1 MYFLYS
7 VLLAIAMLVTLPY
20 WVFQM
25 LRHGKYRAG
34 IGERLGRVPVR
45 LPTASS
51 KTASAPP
58 VSSNPAP
65 QCRPVIWVHA
75 VSVGEVT
82 AIRGLVE
89 DIRRR
94 FAQHRVV
101 VTTTTDTGQAL
112 ARKNFGEDNAFYF
125 PMDFGFAIRPYLE
138 TLRPELIILAETEFW
153 PNFLRLAH
161 ARGSSIAVVNARISD
176 RSWPNYHRFS
186 WLLKKVLP
194 DIDLFLT
201 QSEADG
207 ERLIAM
213 GAPPKR
219 VRITGNLKFD
229 LTLAAPP
236 AIVDRLRQSL
246 KQANAGPVLVCGSTV
261 EGEEP
266 LLLKALENILVRH
279 PQAVMVLAPRHPER
293 FNNVAA
299 LMAQMNIRFWRR
311 SRWKDEPVASGVFL
325 VDTIGELAA
334 LYALADIAFV
344 GGSLV
349 PRGGHNIIEPAL
361 YGVPIVVGNHTENF
375 REIVGLF
382 QSRDAVRVVGAA
394 ELPLVFM
401 ELLENDVD
409 RAALGRHALET
420 IRSETG
426 ATART
431 AQALQML
438 LAENRAHPGA
448 PIPVAPAPAAGKE

>member
-7 VLLAIAMLVTLPY
+7 VLLALAMLVTLPY

-34 IGERLGRVPVR
+34 LGERLGRVPVR
-45 LPTASS
+45 LRTTSIE
-51 KTASAPP
+51 TASAQR
-58 VSSNPAP
+58 VSSKPAS
-65 QCRPVIWVHA
+65 QFRPVIWVHA

-112 ARKNFGEDNAFYF
+112 ARKNFGEANAFYF
-125 PMDFGFAIRPYLE
+125 PMDFGFAIRPYLQ
-138 TLRPELIILAETEFW
+138 TLRPKLIIIAETEFW

-176 RSWPNYHRFS
+176 RSWPNYNRFS

-194 DIDLFLT
+194 NIDLFLAQT
-201 QSEADG
+201 EVDRK
-207 ERLIAM
+207 RLMAM

-219 VRITGNLKFD
+219 VRVTGNLKFD
-229 LTLAAPP
+229 LTLPAPP
-236 AIVDRLRQSL
+236 PIVDSVRQSL

-266 LLLKALENILVRH
+266 LLLKAFENILVRH
-279 PQAVMVLAPRHPER
+279 PRAVMILAPRHPER

-311 SRWKDEPVASGVFL
+311 SRWKDEVR
-325 VDTIGELAA
+325 D
-334 LYALADIAFV
+334 
-344 GGSLV
+344 
-349 PRGGHNIIEPAL
+349 
-361 YGVPIVVGNHTENF
+361 
-375 REIVGLF
+375 IVGLF
-382 QSRDAVRVVGAA
+382 QGRDAVRVVGAA

-409 RAALGRHALET
+409 RAALGRHAFET
-420 IRSETG
+420 IRSQTG

-431 AQALQML
+431 AQALEML
-438 LAENRAHPGA
+438 LAENSAHPSA
-448 PIPVAPAPAAGKE
+448 PTPAAQAPAAGKE

>member
-1 MYFLYS
+1 MYFLYT
-7 VLLAIAMLVTLPY
+7 VLLALAVLVTLPY

-34 IGERLGRVPVR
+34 LWERLGCVPAR
-45 LPTASS
+45 LRTASIE
-51 KTASAPP
+51 TASAPGI
-58 VSSNPAP
+58 SSDPAS
-65 QCRPVIWVHA
+65 QFRPVIWVHA

-101 VTTTTDTGQAL
+101 VTTTTDTAQVL

-125 PMDFGFAIRPYLE
+125 PMDFRFAIRPYLQ
-138 TLRPELIILAETEFW
+138 TLRPRLIIIAETEFW

-161 ARGSSIAVVNARISD
+161 ASGSSIAVVNARISD
-176 RSWPNYHRFS
+176 RSWPNYNRFS

-194 DIDLFLT
+194 NIDLFLAQT
-201 QSEADG
+201 EADRK
-207 ERLIAM
+207 RLMAM
-213 GAPPKR
+213 GAPPER
-219 VRITGNLKFD
+219 VSVTGNLKFD
-229 LTLAAPP
+229 QTLAAPP
-236 AIVDRLRQSL
+236 AIVDSLRQSL

-266 LLLKALENILVRH
+266 LLLKAFENILVRH
-279 PQAVMVLAPRHPER
+279 PRAVMILAPRHPER
-293 FNNVAA
+293 FINVPA
-299 LMAQMNIRFWRR
+299 LMAQMNIDFWRR

-361 YGVPIVVGNHTENF
+361 HGVPIAVGNHTENF
-375 REIVGLF
+375 RDIVGVF
-382 QSRDAVRVVGAA
+382 QSRGAVRVVGPA
-394 ELPLVFM
+394 EMPLVFM
-401 ELLENDVD
+401 ELLENATD
-409 RAALGRHALET
+409 RAALGRNALET
-420 IRSETG
+420 IRSQTG

-431 AQALQML
+431 AQALEML
-438 LAENRAHPGA
+438 LAENSAPPRA
-448 PIPVAPAPAAGKE
+448 PIPLARARAARKE